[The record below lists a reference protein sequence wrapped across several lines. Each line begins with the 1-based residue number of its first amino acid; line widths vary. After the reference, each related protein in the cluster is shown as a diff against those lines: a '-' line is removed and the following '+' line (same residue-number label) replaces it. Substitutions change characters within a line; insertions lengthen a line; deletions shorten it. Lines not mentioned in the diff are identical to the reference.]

1 MSLASKIRD
10 AQKLDVYVW
19 NHCCCSGSSITGLV
33 KDCIG
38 AEDPSHM
45 LFTSALSETRLS
57 TALLQLKEN
66 VEGKGAAKDHTGT
79 SKLPI
84 TRNPLVNFFA

>member
-1 MSLASKIRD
+1 MPQSLMSTFGITAVALARRLQALLKTVL
-10 AQKLDVYVW
+10 AP
-19 NHCCCSGSSITGLV
+19 
-33 KDCIG
+33 
-38 AEDPSHM
+38 EDPSHM
-45 LFTSALSETRLS
+45 LFTSALSQTRLS

-66 VEGKGAAKDHTGT
+66 VEGTGAAKDHTGT